1 LSAYSRSSRVIKS
14 AHFFSNL
21 SSFVSHTISR
31 FFAHQTSEN
40 SENVEQERS
49 LSNRDDHQ
57 QWCHYRSSQEKSK
70 EVSSSTRID
79 KMSIERVGRRART
92 RTSSRRRT
100 RPVVRF
106 SRVQRVW
113 VSRATT
119 HGIFFF
125 FFFCDERE
133 KRTRVRSDQTRRK
146 RRMRVDVTFA
156 FRHRG

>member
-1 LSAYSRSSRVIKS
+1 MRTFFQFILICIKY
-14 AHFFSNL
+14 
-21 SSFVSHTISR
+21 TISR

-57 QWCHYRSSQEKSK
+57 QWWCHYRSSEEEKSK

-79 KMSIERVGRRART
+79 DNKMSIERVGRRART

-119 HGIFFF
+119 HDGIFFF
-125 FFFCDERE
+125 FFFCTNERE

-146 RRMRVDVTFA
+146 RRTRVDVTFA

>member
-1 LSAYSRSSRVIKS
+1 MSAYSRSSRVIKS
-14 AHFFSNL
+14 AHFSNPHL
-21 SSFVSHTISR
+21 YNTISR
-31 FFAHQTSEN
+31 FFAHQSSSEN

-57 QWCHYRSSQEKSK
+57 QWCHYRSSQEEKSK
-70 EVSSSTRID
+70 AEVSSSTRID
-79 KMSIERVGRRART
+79 NNNKMSIERVGRRART

-119 HGIFFF
+119 HGIF
-125 FFFCDERE
+125 CDERE

-156 FRHRG
+156 FGHRG